1 MTATVIPFR
10 QREALKLS
18 MPGDYRHSLKC
29 RLLEASARASDPC
42 VRVLLH
48 NKAVQATYLPT
59 DRLTAMPKGLRLTP
73 DPEPVALAKPPVGWT
88 VALTGV
94 VSLAFWSLVVLAIFA
109 IGATLS

>member
-10 QREALKLS
+10 QREALKLA

-42 VRVLLH
+42 MRVLLH

-59 DRLTAMPKGLRLTP
+59 DRLTDCRWLC
-73 DPEPVALAKPPVGWT
+73 
-88 VALTGV
+88 
-94 VSLAFWSLVVLAIFA
+94 S
-109 IGATLS
+109 